1 MDKFEIE
8 GGTPLKGTVKISG
21 AKNSVLPLMAA
32 SLLFDRKLT
41 LRNVPDV
48 MDVYTMAQLLRELG
62 VKVERMGNGVWSID
76 PSHISST
83 RAPYE
88 IVKKMRASIYVF
100 GPLLVREKKAE
111 VSLPG
116 GCAFGPRPV
125 DLHLKGLKAL
135 GAKINICHGY
145 LCGEMESPHG
155 EEIYF
160 DKKSVGATAHLMMT
174 AALIP
179 DTTRLINVALE
190 PEVIQLGEFLQVAGA
205 KITGLGT
212 DIIEITGK
220 EYLTP
225 PNGFGVIPDRIE
237 AGTYAV
243 AAYLTKGDVRIER
256 CIPEHLRNVIDK
268 LKLAGAGIEE
278 GESWIRVWAKSD
290 VIRPV
295 NIHTAPFPGFPTD
308 MQAQFMAL
316 MTVAKGTSVFK
327 EGIYP
332 DRFKHAF
339 ELNRLGADIIVE
351 NGTAIVNGVEKLY
364 GAPVMATDLRASA
377 ALVLAGLIAE
387 GKTIIDRI
395 YHLDRG
401 YDSFE
406 IKLQTLGAKIKRV
419 KS

>member
-8 GGTPLKGTVKISG
+8 GGTPLRGTVKISG

-32 SLLFDRKLT
+32 SLLFQEKLT
-41 LRNVPDV
+41 LKNVPDV
-48 MDVYTMAQLLRELG
+48 MDVYTMAELLRVLG
-62 VKVERMGNGVWSID
+62 VQVNRVKDGVWDID
-76 PSHISST
+76 PSRITST

-100 GPLLVREKKAE
+100 GPLLVRERKAE

-125 DLHLKGLKAL
+125 DLHIKGLRAL
-135 GAKINICHGY
+135 GAEINICHGY
-145 LCGEMESPHG
+145 LCGEMKSPHG

-179 DTTRLINVALE
+179 DTTKLVNVALE
-190 PEVIQLGEFLQVAGA
+190 PEVTQLGEFLQAAGA
-205 KITGLGT
+205 EIKGLGT

-220 EYLTP
+220 ENLTP
-225 PNGFGVIPDRIE
+225 PDGFSVIPDRIE

-243 AAYLTKGDVRIER
+243 AAYLTKGDVKIEQ
-256 CIPEHLRNVIDK
+256 CIPNHFRNVIDK

-278 GESWIRVWAKSD
+278 GESWIRVWPESEFVK
-290 VIRPV
+290 PV

-316 MTVAKGTSVFK
+316 MTVAKGTSVIK

-387 GKTIIDRI
+387 GKTLIDRI

-406 IKLQTLGAKIKRV
+406 IKLQNLGAKIKRI